1 MLLIKIVN
9 QSSSKLT
16 ARYAIPAGKRFNS
29 EADILSYFNWI
40 KVHPGDVRCWD
51 TMRDNKIDA
60 IKVYRQ
66 ITGQSLKESKDVID
80 FCVAN
85 KVSIKYV
92 DYLD

>member
-1 MLLIKIVN
+1 MLLIKIIN

-60 IKVYRQ
+60 IKE
-66 ITGQSLKESKDVID
+66 LKEISGMGLKEAKERVE

-85 KVSIKYV
+85 QINLQYVS
-92 DYLD
+92 DY